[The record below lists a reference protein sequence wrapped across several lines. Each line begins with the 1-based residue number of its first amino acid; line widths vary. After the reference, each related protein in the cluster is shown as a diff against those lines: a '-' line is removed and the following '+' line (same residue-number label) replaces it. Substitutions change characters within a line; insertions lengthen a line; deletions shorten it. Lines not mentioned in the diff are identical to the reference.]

1 MGSEPAG
8 TAFAVAGPEGS
19 EVFHDLDGLLRKMS
33 SCEAGPSSLATCF
46 GEVFY
51 FGGAVEELCLSC
63 LARGR
68 PDLAARALSVKATN
82 LATWLRQ
89 AVCSKVGETLEA
101 GETEGESH

>member
-1 MGSEPAG
+1 MAKLVRKQSARTTAGLLPA
-8 TAFAVAGPEGS
+8 AGP
-19 EVFHDLDGLLRKMS
+19 LIQLPWCWM
-33 SCEAGPSSLATCF
+33 CEAGPSSVATCL

-101 GETEGESH
+101 GESEGESH